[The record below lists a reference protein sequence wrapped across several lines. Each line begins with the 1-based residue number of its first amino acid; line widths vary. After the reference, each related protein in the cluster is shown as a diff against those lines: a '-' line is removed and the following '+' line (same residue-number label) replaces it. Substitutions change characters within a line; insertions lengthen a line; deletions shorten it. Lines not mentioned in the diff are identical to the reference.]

1 MHNNKLKLSY
11 NTHKETTLFGRY
23 IHHEMIAPLL
33 EKYAS
38 IFEVERIGSSVK
50 DEPIFSI
57 TLGKGSKKILMWSQ
71 MHGNESTTTKAVFD
85 LLNTLANDSGSN
97 FDILN
102 ECQIKVIPILNP
114 DGAKLYTRLNANNV
128 DLNRDAQDLSQPES
142 KVLHAVF
149 KSFKPDYCFNLHGQ
163 RTIFSAG
170 SLNNPATVSFLAPS
184 QDIERSVTQTR
195 KIAMEIIVQMNDH
208 LQNDIQGQVGIYDDS
223 FNINCVG
230 DTFQAAGVPTVL
242 FEAGHFLNDYNREE
256 TRRFIYESLMIAIQ
270 YIENND
276 IKGLGYKSYFQ
287 IPKNEKRFYD
297 VIIRESSVGDIAIQF
312 QEQLIENSIQFVPK
326 IEKITNLDSYY
337 AHKSINARG
346 CEVLGP
352 KNESLFEGHE
362 IDFVI
367 INNERFSLFS

>member
-1 MHNNKLKLSY
+1 M
-11 NTHKETTLFGRY
+11 
-23 IHHEMIAPLL
+23 
-33 EKYAS
+33 
-38 IFEVERIGSSVK
+38 
-50 DEPIFSI
+50 
-57 TLGKGSKKILMWSQ
+57 
-71 MHGNESTTTKAVFD
+71 
-85 LLNTLANDSGSN
+85 
-97 FDILN
+97 
-102 ECQIKVIPILNP
+102 NP